1 MISKAVYSSKP
12 LCQPIPVNTPS
23 HLPPAHKGPLSLN
36 TADFQVRRDERTRTV
51 IDPVQG
57 KLAPVETVL
66 SAFPGPCF
74 KAGDDLITGF
84 TPTSTLCWEKAADSA
99 LSSDLGWGME
109 NQVVS
114 PVGVHHVV
122 SVLIT

>member
-57 KLAPVETVL
+57 K
-66 SAFPGPCF
+66 
-74 KAGDDLITGF
+74 
-84 TPTSTLCWEKAADSA
+84 TSRAS
-99 LSSDLGWGME
+99 SSDRLVLVTPVAQKLDE
-109 NQVVS
+109 VTPLCPPVLANTPNKRVNSS
-114 PVGVHHVV
+114 PPGYRPCLF
-122 SVLIT
+122 S